1 MAKKEGRTR
10 PDRRATT
17 IGSNP
22 LWASAGGRHARM
34 APLRHGIG
42 VLTCGPEAIVSG
54 NSNRF
59 EYFQIHSKFH
69 LSKLGLPEL
78 KIFEIKYGFEGFEER
93 NNFLYRN
100 FFKFEVDF
108 E

>member
-1 MAKKEGRTR
+1 VPHGKKRGKGTTR
-10 PDRRATT
+10 PAGDDDRQQPAV
-17 IGSNP
+17 
-22 LWASAGGRHARM
+22 
-34 APLRHGIG
+34 
-42 VLTCGPEAIVSG
+42 VLTCGPDATVSG

-69 LSKLGLPEL
+69 LSKLGLPKL
-78 KIFEIKYGFEGFEER
+78 KIFEIKYAFEGFEER